1 MGEAGMNE
9 GERRRVR
16 HGEAFWRAHHECWKR
31 SDLNQREYCAA
42 HCIPLKAFG
51 NWRAK
56 FMAEP
61 QPMARKLL
69 YRHGGLN
76 HTLSHSLSHT
86 LSHMAYPTTAAASP
100 LVVPPGR
107 EGHRRRFS
115 QADRQRILAEA
126 EQPGASL
133 SEIARHY
140 DVDRRLLIRWKRKLA
155 QSVPCF
161 VTVEIVETPS
171 AAAAS

>member
-1 MGEAGMNE
+1 MSGDG
-9 GERRRVR
+9 RRRVR

-42 HCIPLKAFG
+42 QDIPLKAFG

-56 FMAEP
+56 FKAEP
-61 QPMARKLL
+61 QPVAPKLL
-69 YRHGGLN
+69 YRRGGLN
-76 HTLSHSLSHT
+76 PTLSHSLSHP
-86 LSHMAYPTTAAASP
+86 LNHGAYPTTPPP
-100 LVVPPGR
+100 LIVPPGR

-140 DVDRRLLIRWKRKLA
+140 DVDRRLLRRWKRKLA
-155 QSVPCF
+155 QAMPRF
-161 VTVEIVETPS
+161 VTVEIVETQS
-171 AAAAS
+171 AAAVS